1 MNRNKLKFLF
11 VVVILFVFSSTSFAK
26 FEENLDDYTIE
37 VKTKD
42 NGDMVMVGYLVSSPM
57 SNLGELTEQYIGKF
71 RTEKTAPEDVINDI
85 GKYMVEYGIVYDYNA
100 KASQN
105 LDTKR
110 GKCYHLSAMATK
122 LLEKTNMP
130 YKIVLIHP
138 VSKSG
143 VKEPAHN
150 LLVTR
155 GSNGKPLVIESTWF
169 IPEQMDGETPESRL
183 KWLMDNF
190 MVKGKIDELLRDMS
204 VANTTGKVEVYMT
217 EWLNNGIKTND
228 LKSPIKATM
237 RYMNMKTG
245 KVDYLGNTKIIK
257 NP

>member
-11 VVVILFVFSSTSFAK
+11 VVVILYVFSSISFAK

-42 NGDMVMVGYLVSSPM
+42 NGDMVMAGYLVSSPM
-57 SNLGELTEQYIGKF
+57 SNLGELTGQYIDKF
-71 RTEKTAPEDVINDI
+71 RTDKTTPEDVINSI
-85 GKYMVEYGIVYDYNA
+85 GKYMVEYGIVYDGTV
-100 KASQN
+100 KASQT
-105 LDTKR
+105 LDDKR

-122 LLEKTNMP
+122 LLEKTNIP
-130 YKIVLIHP
+130 YKIVLIRP

-183 KWLMDNF
+183 KWLMDHF
-190 MVKGKIDELLRDMS
+190 MVNGKIDELLRDMS
-204 VANTTGKVEVYMT
+204 VANTTGKVEIYMT
-217 EWLNNGIKTND
+217 EWLNNGEKTNI
-228 LKSPIKATM
+228 LHSPIKATM
-237 RYMNMKTG
+237 KYMDMKTG
-245 KVDYLGNTKIIK
+245 KVDYLGDTKIIK
-257 NP
+257 NS

>member
-11 VVVILFVFSSTSFAK
+11 VVVILFAFSSVSFA
-26 FEENLDDYTIE
+26 ELDEDLTNYTIE
-37 VKTKD
+37 VNTKD
-42 NGDMVMVGYLVSSPM
+42 NGDMVMAGYLISSPT
-57 SNLGELTEQYIGKF
+57 SNLGELTEQYIDKF
-71 RTEKTAPEDVINDI
+71 RTDKITPEDVINDI

-105 LDTKR
+105 PDTKR

-122 LLEKTNMP
+122 LLEKTNIP
-130 YKIVLIHP
+130 YKIVLIRP

-143 VKEPAHN
+143 IKEPAHN

-155 GSNGKPLVIESTWF
+155 GSNGNPLVIESTWF

-190 MVKGKIDELLRDMS
+190 LVNGKIDELLRDML

-217 EWLNNGIKTND
+217 CLLYT
-228 LKSPIKATM
+228 SPSP
-237 RYMNMKTG
+237 RDRG
-245 KVDYLGNTKIIK
+245 
-257 NP
+257 

>member
-11 VVVILFVFSSTSFAK
+11 VVVILYVFSSASFAK
-26 FEENLDDYTIE
+26 FEESLDNYTIE

-42 NGDMVMVGYLVSSPM
+42 NGDMVMAGYLVSSPM
-57 SNLGELTEQYIGKF
+57 SNLGELTEQYIDKF
-71 RTEKTAPEDVINDI
+71 RTDKTTPEDVINVI
-85 GKYMVEYGIVYDYNA
+85 GKYMVEYGIVYDGTV
-100 KASQN
+100 KANQT
-105 LDTKR
+105 LDSKR

-122 LLEKTNMP
+122 LLEKTNIP
-130 YKIVLIHP
+130 YKIVLIRP

-183 KWLMDNF
+183 KWLIEHF
-190 MVKGKIDELLRDMS
+190 MITGKIDELLRNMS
-204 VANTTGKVEVYMT
+204 VADTTGKVEVYVT
-217 EWLNNGIKTND
+217 EWLNNGEKTKT
-228 LKSPIKATM
+228 LHFPIKATM
-237 RYMNMKTG
+237 KYMDMKTG
-245 KVDYLGNTKIIK
+245 VIDYLGDTKIIK
-257 NP
+257 NS